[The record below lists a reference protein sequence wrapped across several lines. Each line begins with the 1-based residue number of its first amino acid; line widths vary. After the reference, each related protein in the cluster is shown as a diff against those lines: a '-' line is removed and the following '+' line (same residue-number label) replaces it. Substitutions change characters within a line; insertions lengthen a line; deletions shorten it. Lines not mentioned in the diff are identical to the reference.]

1 MHTHTPKNILFDAMA
16 LRVQVWSIK
25 RQDGGQAWELAAT
38 LEHESPVWSC
48 CFSVDGR
55 VLVTGT
61 KSSSITAWKVLPKGE
76 FRKVEEEFK
85 KTVDRK
91 AKLEAS
97 MAEIKARVKQI
108 GASLGTSHASHIENT
123 QSCLLE
129 TEASSKPFFPP
140 RASCMHKC
148 TNPVRR

>member
-1 MHTHTPKNILFDAMA
+1 
-16 LRVQVWSIK
+16 VWSIK
-25 RQDGGQAWELAAT
+25 RQDGQAWELAAT

-61 KSSSITAWKVLPKGE
+61 KSSSITAWKVLPQGD

-85 KTVDRK
+85 KAVDRK

-108 GASLGTSHASHIENT
+108 GASLGTRLASHIENT
-123 QSCLLE
+123 KSRLPEIEVSCFMQAFSFHFVHP
-129 TEASSKPFFPP
+129 AS
-140 RASCMHKC
+140 M
-148 TNPVRR
+148 